1 MERIYGYINSIN
13 VLSSLSLLLLW
24 VNGLSGL
31 DFLSGTIV
39 NNYIALT
46 AVYAPMV
53 LVVLQALALIV
64 FRLLRHPAEY
74 YQRAAALFSFVNL
87 LVYLLFLAYT
97 KYL

>member
-53 LVVLQALALIV
+53 LFVLQALALIV
-64 FRLLRHPAEY
+64 FRLRRHPAEY

-87 LVYLLFLAYT
+87 LVCLLFLAYT

>member
-24 VNGLSGL
+24 VNASEI

-53 LVVLQALALIV
+53 LFVLQALALIV
-64 FRLLRHPAEY
+64 FRLLRRSAEY

>member
-39 NNYIALT
+39 NN
-46 AVYAPMV
+46 
-53 LVVLQALALIV
+53 
-64 FRLLRHPAEY
+64 
-74 YQRAAALFSFVNL
+74 
-87 LVYLLFLAYT
+87 
-97 KYL
+97 

>member
-1 MERIYGYINSIN
+1 
-13 VLSSLSLLLLW
+13 
-24 VNGLSGL
+24 
-31 DFLSGTIV
+31 
-39 NNYIALT
+39 
-46 AVYAPMV
+46 MV
-53 LVVLQALALIV
+53 LFVLQALALIV